1 MTLLARVGHNGFS
14 AGLAV
19 GDYDSDGFPDIY
31 VSCFGP
37 HCLLHNEGDGTF
49 SRVEAEAGVS
59 TQRWGASA
67 AFLDYDE
74 DGLLDLYVCTY
85 AKWTWD
91 KNPFCGDRV
100 RRIRMYCHPASHE
113 PETHLLYHNVG
124 DGSFRD
130 AGKEA
135 GVLGG
140 RGRGQGVVAADL
152 NGNGHVDLFVTND
165 GNPNFLFLNAGG
177 GRFRNVTDICGAAYD
192 MAGNTRAGMGV
203 DAADVNGDGR
213 PELFVG
219 TFFNE
224 YSMLYENLGEGLF
237 QDASAHYHLVAESL
251 PSLKWG
257 AQLAD
262 FDLDGWPDLVVAC
275 GHVNDNL
282 KSLGQDAP
290 YAEMPMC
297 YRNLAG
303 KRFQFLGAAAGSYF
317 AQPHVGRG
325 LVTADL
331 DNDGDLDVVVSHQD
345 DLPACSATRP
355 SSGSRKRPASPCGW
369 WGR

>member
-1 MTLLARVGHNGFS
+1 MAAAWRPWTTILTAASTSTLPRERPFPWIPRKEPINRLYRNRGNWQFEDVTLLARVGHNGFS

-49 SRVEAEAGVS
+49 SRVEAEAGVL

-152 NGNGHVDLFVTND
+152 NGDGHVDLFVTND
-165 GNPNFLFLNAGG
+165 GNPNFLF
-177 GRFRNVTDICGAAYD
+177 
-192 MAGNTRAGMGV
+192 
-203 DAADVNGDGR
+203 
-213 PELFVG
+213 
-219 TFFNE
+219 
-224 YSMLYENLGEGLF
+224 
-237 QDASAHYHLVAESL
+237 
-251 PSLKWG
+251 
-257 AQLAD
+257 
-262 FDLDGWPDLVVAC
+262 
-275 GHVNDNL
+275 
-282 KSLGQDAP
+282 
-290 YAEMPMC
+290 
-297 YRNLAG
+297 
-303 KRFQFLGAAAGSYF
+303 
-317 AQPHVGRG
+317 
-325 LVTADL
+325 
-331 DNDGDLDVVVSHQD
+331 
-345 DLPACSATRP
+345 
-355 SSGSRKRPASPCGW
+355 
-369 WGR
+369 